1 MRLVPKSLFWKI
13 NVPVLALLLALSV
26 VSIVVVPRIIE
37 NRAIASAAANAQQTV
52 DQFKTIRKYYTQNVV
67 GKVVRNG
74 AMQPHFD
81 HRDNP
86 DRIPLPATMIHD
98 LSKALQS
105 AGTSLSLYSAYPFP
119 NRASRQLDEFSS
131 QAWQALTAD
140 PDHRFMRVTEVNGR
154 DVLRVA
160 IADRMVAEA
169 CVNCHNSHPDTP
181 KRDWQMG
188 DVRGVLEVDL
198 DITDALAAGG
208 TFAAWLSGAIAL
220 AAVSIGLVVTVVFR
234 QVLHSRFGELE
245 RALDNVAGGG
255 GDLRVRLDE
264 PPGDETSR
272 IAAAIN
278 RLLASLQAMIGRI
291 SDNAGAVDARGQALA
306 ASVSAL
312 ATTSRTHSEAASGT
326 AAAVEQLTV
335 SIGEVSQNATDTSE
349 LSGVASSTARE
360 GEALAREASN
370 EINRAAQ
377 AVKESARGVAQ
388 LSERAAEITS
398 IVATIHEIAD
408 QTNLL
413 ALNAAIEAARAGE
426 QGRGFAVVADEV
438 RKLAERSR
446 VASSE
451 IAQMIGAVQKD
462 TDESLERMESS
473 AGQVEASARL
483 ADQAAAALARIRQ
496 AAADSAGKI
505 TDIAHA
511 AAEQRSAAEDIA
523 RHVEH
528 IAGMAESADRAVGDA
543 ADNADGLQGLA
554 GALLEDVRRFKV

>member
-1 MRLVPKSLFWKI
+1 MRIVPKSLFWKI
-13 NVPVLALLLALSV
+13 NIPVLAVLLALCAA
-26 VSIVVVPRIIE
+26 SIVVVPRLIE
-37 NRAIASAAANAQQTV
+37 ERAIASAAANAQQTV
-52 DQFKTIRKYYTQNVV
+52 DQFKTIRKYYTENVI

-74 AMQPHFD
+74 AMKPHFD

-98 LSKALQS
+98 LSKELQAS
-105 AGTSLSLYSAYPFP
+105 GTSLSLYSAFPFP
-119 NRASRQLDEFSS
+119 NRASRRLDEFST

-208 TFAAWLSGAIAL
+208 TFATWLSGAIAL
-220 AAVSIGLVVTVVFR
+220 AAVLIGLVVTVVFR
-234 QVLHSRFGELE
+234 RVLHSRLGELE

-264 PPGDETSR
+264 PSGDETSR

-278 RLLASLQAMIGRI
+278 RLLASLQGMIGRI
-291 SDNAGAVDARGQALA
+291 SENAGAVDARGQALA
-306 ASVSAL
+306 ASVSAM
-312 ATTSRTHSEAASGT
+312 AATSRTHSEAASGT

-335 SIGEVSQNATDTSE
+335 SIGEVSQNANDTSK

-360 GEALAREASN
+360 GEELAREASN

-388 LSERAAEITS
+388 LSERAAEINS

-462 TDESLERMESS
+462 TDESLARMECS

-528 IAGMAESADRAVGDA
+528 IAGMAESADRAVADA